1 MNKDEEVLNAIKP
14 IMNARK
20 THKDNHLYSLQLNA
34 YQLDAI
40 QGLLDLYNKE
50 KEKNKKIE
58 NYCRGDLAFERRLI
72 RINQEP
78 DMFNQG
84 RFYTSQ
90 NIINIIC
97 EKAEEKEE

>member
-1 MNKDEEVLNAIKP
+1 MVRVKEEEIKEVLGNVIRTNKYSG
-14 IMNARK
+14 
-20 THKDNHLYSLQLNA
+20 LYTTV
-34 YQLDAI
+34 DVITEAI
-40 QGLLDLYNKE
+40 QGLLNLYEQE

-58 NYCRGDLAFERRLI
+58 NYCREDLAFERRLI
-72 RINQEP
+72 RTNQKP
-78 DMFNQG
+78 NMFNEG